1 MKKPRGR
8 DFVNERRHAESLT
21 SLHPGGKPDLRE
33 RALDEILETRQAA
46 AQHRSGI
53 AIDGDRSALQCV
65 EGEERTI
72 EEVPKLVSRVPA
84 TLDFLLGPPL
94 CREPRVLCHCF
105 SDRRVEASVQRMK
118 FFDGDRRVLLDRDLG
133 DDLADITV
141 VVNDLRHVEARR

>member
-1 MKKPRGR
+1 MLLVKNPSRR

-53 AIDGDRSALQCV
+53 AIDRDRSALSV

-72 EEVPKLVSRVPA
+72 ERGPKLVSRVP
-84 TLDFLLGPPL
+84 TMLDFLLGPPL

-105 SDRRVEASVQRMK
+105 SDRRVGHRFNV
-118 FFDGDRRVLLDRDLG
+118 
-133 DDLADITV
+133 
-141 VVNDLRHVEARR
+141 